1 MSSII
6 ILQFRQQRL
15 PDSSQIIHNQ
25 LLTIHLSHLS
35 RSSFNEIAIINRIK
49 LLRKSS
55 IRIIILCNDSQ
66 CNPKSLKNIK
76 L

>member
-35 RSSFNEIAIINRIK
+35 RSSFNEIPADNRGKIVGK
-49 LLRKSS
+49 KF
-55 IRIIILCNDSQ
+55 
-66 CNPKSLKNIK
+66 NPEL
-76 L
+76 

>member
-35 RSSFNEIAIINRIK
+35 RSSFNEIPGNNRQNCCEK
-49 LLRKSS
+49 VQSG
-55 IRIIILCNDSQ
+55 IIIVLTAITKMIRSFHFFE
-66 CNPKSLKNIK
+66 
-76 L
+76 

>member
-49 LLRKSS
+49 LLKTFNP
-55 IRIIILCNDSQ
+55 IGIIILLQ
-66 CNPKSLKNIK
+66 G
-76 L
+76 

>member
-49 LLRKSS
+49 LLKTFNPIRNYNPVA
-55 IRIIILCNDSQ
+55 RIIGKIFEKC
-66 CNPKSLKNIK
+66 
-76 L
+76 